1 VYGFNMKHVNAF
13 SMEINLDE
21 EIHDV
26 NSIRNDLTPASQH
39 MESFSK
45 YRRHSD
51 GTHSNYIIASNL
63 GEDEK
68 LSGTI
73 PIAKFEI
80 RYREDSDDTSV
91 NVEKADFVGSNLSTE
106 NAFRD
111 EDPEVP
117 STTKVLT
124 KEDIKSLTFT
134 NDILE
139 EDDGDNGSK
148 LFQQENYF
156 DILFDGDKSGN
167 MAEFKW
173 YMDEDSFGPEVKL
186 PTTFHIDLE
195 NEEDV
200 QEINIYNRK
209 SSNGRVTS
217 IEAKA
222 FS

>member
-1 VYGFNMKHVNAF
+1 
-13 SMEINLDE
+13 
-21 EIHDV
+21 
-26 NSIRNDLTPASQH
+26 
-39 MESFSK
+39 
-45 YRRHSD
+45 
-51 GTHSNYIIASNL
+51 
-63 GEDEK
+63 
-68 LSGTI
+68 
-73 PIAKFEI
+73 
-80 RYREDSDDTSV
+80 
-91 NVEKADFVGSNLSTE
+91 NVEKADFVGSNLSLV

-222 FS
+222 FSGDEEYDIGSYDEAKDVFKFELPTDAKDIDRIEITPKTSVGTTKFPDQENSNRMLSLHEIEIITQTGKPVSEI